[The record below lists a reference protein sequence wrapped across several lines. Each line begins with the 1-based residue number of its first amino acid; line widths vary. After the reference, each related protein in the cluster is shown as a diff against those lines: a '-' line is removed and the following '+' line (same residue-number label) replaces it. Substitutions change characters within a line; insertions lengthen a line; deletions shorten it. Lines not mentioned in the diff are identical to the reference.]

1 MDYREAVGAMHRLE
15 LLRRIKARG
24 LMAEGGLHPG
34 QPRLLQFIREHPGC
48 TQKEAADDLD
58 VTPASAAASLKRL
71 EKAGFVSRSADPRD
85 ARRNRLFVTDQ
96 GIAQMDEKG
105 RQFEALD
112 QRIRD
117 DIFLS
122 DTTRQLLH
130 FGLRLQGRGRC
141 LSRCSSLCL
150 ALQTLLNAEAADCL
164 ERAWCWSCWRSGW
177 DGILRIRRFFRIC

>member
-71 EKAGFVSRSADPRD
+71 EKAGFVSRSADPKD

-96 GIAQMDEKG
+96 GITQMEEKG

-112 QRIRD
+112 QRMFAGMTDEEVEAFRSACEKMFD
-117 DIFLS
+117 NLADEGDRHL
-122 DTTRQLLH
+122 TVWK
-130 FGLRLQGRGRC
+130 
-141 LSRCSSLCL
+141 LSRC
-150 ALQTLLNAEAADCL
+150 AQRQEEDMKK
-164 ERAWCWSCWRSGW
+164 
-177 DGILRIRRFFRIC
+177 